1 MTSARSKR
9 LPIPRQEFVEP
20 VSRVLGDAGE
30 QVGEPCLRIDAIH
43 FGRDNDAVHDG
54 GSLSAAI
61 GAGE

>member
-1 MTSARSKR
+1 
-9 LPIPRQEFVEP
+9 
-20 VSRVLGDAGE
+20 
-30 QVGEPCLRIDAIH
+30 LRIDAIH